1 MVSPVLLQPTLV
13 LALDQRERSEQLAH
27 LAASRVRTQRRI
39 ARATE
44 LLTALTVTARSSA
57 EALIAS
63 ARAAS
68 ARVAAAM
75 TTQATDST
83 RVTAQ
88 RSDLCCAV

>member
-1 MVSPVLLQPTLV
+1 M
-13 LALDQRERSEQLAH
+13 
-27 LAASRVRTQRRI
+27 ASRAATQRRI

-68 ARVAAAM
+68 ARTAALSGKPPSGKREKASWSGVVAK
-75 TTQATDST
+75 
-83 RVTAQ
+83 RK
-88 RSDLCCAV
+88 